1 MKLQFRRLSAAGEN
15 SPQSAKKLDIFPYV
29 LIAPAIIVAVLVA
42 LVPLLYGIWLSF
54 QDWYL
59 LRNPT
64 PIFGGLKNYRELFN
78 DLGFWRSFGRTWIWT
93 LGTVAVEF
101 ALGLPIALLLNRKSR
116 LSQGLSAL
124 ILTPWVTPFIV
135 AAYGWRYLL
144 DSQVGLVHSLLQ
156 FAGLVGNRSILSD
169 PNLSLAMVT
178 FISGWKGVPFMVIA
192 LLAALKSIPGELY
205 EAARIDGAGVWQQFV
220 HITLP
225 LIRNTAIVIGLV
237 LGILAFYSFDL
248 VWIMTQGGPSNS
260 TRIIGVEIYRAF
272 FTDLRPAYAATI
284 STSMLAVLMAAAV
297 ITLGLRGKAN
307 Q

>member
-1 MKLQFRRLSAAGEN
+1 MNLWSKSLPAAGEK
-15 SPQSAKKLDIFPYV
+15 SPQPTKKLNLFPYI
-29 LIAPAIIVAVLVA
+29 LIAPAIGVAMLVA
-42 LVPLLYGIWLSF
+42 IAPLLYGIWLSL

-59 LRNPT
+59 LRSPT
-64 PIFGGLKNYRELFN
+64 PSWGGLRNYRELIS
-78 DLGFWRSFGRTWIWT
+78 DSGFWRSFGRTWFWT
-93 LGTVAVEF
+93 LGTVAVEYL
-101 ALGLPIALLLNRKSR
+101 LGLPIALLLNRKSR

-156 FAGLVGNRSILSD
+156 VAGLVGNRSILSD
-169 PNLSLAMVT
+169 PNLSLSMVT

-192 LLAALKSIPGELY
+192 LLAALKSIPDELY
-205 EAARIDGAGVWQQFV
+205 EAARIDGAGTWQQFV

-260 TRIIGVEIYRAF
+260 TRIIGIEIYRAF

-284 STSMLAVLMAAAV
+284 STTMLVVLMLAAV
-297 ITLGLRGKAN
+297 ITLKLRGKVA